1 MAPRQPKDFPAFRA
15 HRWFSVIRAAVLV
28 TLSLVGPAHAQLR
41 INEILAVNT
50 TVQHDPDLG
59 EFADFLELRNA
70 SALAIDLAGYSIG
83 QDADGSDAWT
93 LPAIT
98 LPPGSLLL
106 IWADGL
112 DLRPGDQAFVPY
124 RNLTTT
130 MTACHADFK
139 LSGDGEYIGVF
150 NAQGTAV
157 DELTYGVQTS
167 DIAFGVA
174 PNDPDSWLYFSE
186 PTPGEPNTAFASPLM
201 TSADA
206 PAASLSDGTYQG
218 AQSLTLSTTEA
229 NATIRYTYDGTTPNT
244 ASPLYGGA
252 IPINVSLCIKARV
265 YVEGKMPSAVITRTF
280 LINEDD
286 QFPILSITA
295 DSDELYGFDFGIL
308 QHAIKDREVPANL
321 SFFEPGTNTPAF
333 TVGAG
338 IRVFGTSIYNLPQRP
353 LSVRFREDYGTEVL
367 NYPLFPEKPIQRY
380 SSFLLRNG
388 GNDHN
393 TAFFRDGLGA
403 NLVKGKMDIDHQD
416 HRPCAVFI
424 NGSYQGI
431 YELRERLDERYIGSN
446 HEVDATN
453 LDYLEDSL
461 VVNSGDQYSYSA
473 LLDFVA
479 NNDMADSAN
488 YAAVASQLDVDEFLN
503 FTILRAFIGYRIA
516 DLNNRYWRSR
526 DENGHQRWRWI
537 AADLEH
543 GFGQL
548 GGDPVDANTIATIA
562 GLSGDLPEWSTLL
575 LNKLLQNRTF
585 RDEFIQRSAAYLNTH
600 LHASTTVA
608 IVDSLQN
615 VFQPQMPR
623 HIGRWNSPPS
633 MAAWYANVDLI
644 RSFLQQ
650 RPAHYRQHLTD
661 LLGTTDGAQVTLQI
675 SGTGSVVM
683 SGVAFSSDTTGVFF
697 RDAAINLQALPAPG
711 HRFVQWLG
719 VDDTDADARLTPVG
733 DTTIVAVFEAVE
745 NLSIIP
751 PLVTQDTT
759 LAAAASPWY
768 GLEDVVIMPGARLTV
783 EAGATLLM
791 TDGVCFDVQGG
802 LAFAGTPTDRIQV
815 ISDPAPSAR
824 RSFHGQHGKW
834 GSIQAETPSDSLLL
848 RHTDLRHGSFGRA
861 RSLHF
866 STLSA
871 YDADIVVE
879 GSSITEGLAPLIAR
893 GGSARITGSTFH
905 TFNSVNGFI
914 SLYDMDAPHIEGC
927 TFNGNKAINT
937 DAIDLKGITNGAVR
951 GNRIRGFRGSNC
963 DGIDLGIYSDN
974 VLVEENIIHDCSDKG
989 ISIGSQ
995 SNALIR
1001 RNLIHDCDLGVAVK
1015 DSLAVAHLDQN
1026 TLYGNRIGV
1035 ACYEKSTL
1043 RGGGTA
1049 FVKNTILS
1057 ASTDSSIAFDS
1068 RSTITVSYSLSDR
1081 EALEGEGN
1089 LNTDPLLVH
1098 PSTGNF
1104 ELQPGSPCIDSGDP
1118 TTTVDDDGSAAD
1130 RGAYYAH
1137 NGAFGLTV
1145 HVNECAY
1152 HPSDLYDTGDWVE
1165 LHNNT
1170 DAPID
1175 LSGWRM
1181 AHGLHEYTIPP
1192 NTFIVPGG
1200 YRVIAQE
1207 RQRFQALHPAVSDAL
1222 GDFHFDLDNAAGKVA
1237 LYDASGALIHSLRYA
1252 DHRPWPPLADGHG
1265 ASLELEQE
1273 SESNLPTDWRESHVL
1288 MGTPGA
1294 ANSVPIAFTG
1304 LYMNEVMA
1312 SNFST
1317 IADELGEYDDWIEL
1331 YNATDQP
1338 LNVGGLCFTDDVLD
1352 ITRAQLP
1359 LDLPERTTIPAQGF
1373 LVLWADGTPAQGPL
1387 HVDFKLGAGGETVSI
1402 HQRDGAGYLERERF
1416 EFGPQEN
1423 DVSFGR
1429 YPDGSTVLQAMQPT
1443 PGGSNVASGVTVLEK
1458 AGLEIF
1464 PNPFTDHLNIS
1475 TGAVAQPYR
1484 LIVLDALGRKV
1495 IEHASRTDAGLVLP
1509 RDDLAPGPYS
1519 IMVIDALGKIYRAK
1533 AIAR

>member
-1 MAPRQPKDFPAFRA
+1 M
-15 HRWFSVIRAAVLV
+15 HRWGMVVRIAVVLA
-28 TLSLVGPAHAQLR
+28 LSFARPAHAQLR

-50 TVQHDPDLG
+50 TVQHDPDMG
-59 EFADFLELRNA
+59 AFADFVELRNA
-70 SALAIDLAGYSIG
+70 SALAVDLAGYSIG
-83 QDADGSDAWT
+83 QDSDGSGAWA

-98 LPPGSLLL
+98 LPPGGLLL

-112 DLRPGDQAFVPY
+112 DLRPGDEAFVPF

-130 MTACHADFK
+130 MAACHADFR

-150 NAQGTAV
+150 NAQGIAV
-157 DELTYGVQTS
+157 DELTYGVQTP

-174 PNDPDSWLYFSE
+174 PNDAESWHYFSE
-186 PTPGEPNTAFASPLM
+186 PTPGATNTAFGSALM
-201 TSADA
+201 TSAEA
-206 PAASLSDGTYQG
+206 PAASLADGIYQG
-218 AQSLTLSTTEA
+218 AQSLVLSTTEA
-229 NATIRYTYDGTTPNT
+229 NATIRFTYDGSAPNA
-244 ASPLYGGA
+244 ASPEYGGP

-321 SFFEPGTNTPAF
+321 TFFEPGTNGPAF
-333 TVGAG
+333 AVGAG
-338 IRVFGTSIYNLPQRP
+338 IRVFGTSIFNLPQRP

-367 NYPLFPEKPIQRY
+367 NYPLFPDKPIHRY
-380 SSFLLRNG
+380 TAFLLRNG
-388 GNDHN
+388 GNDYN
-393 TAFFRDGLGA
+393 TAYFRDGLGV

-424 NGSYQGI
+424 NGSYQGL
-431 YELRERLDERYIGSN
+431 YELRERLDERYIASN

-453 LDYLEDSL
+453 LDYLEDST
-461 VVNSGDQYSYSA
+461 VVNSGDRYSYSA
-473 LLDFVA
+473 LLDFVT

-488 YAAVASQLDVDEFLN
+488 YAAVASQLDVDAFLN

-526 DENGHQRWRWI
+526 DENGRQRWRWI

-548 GGDPVDANTIATIA
+548 GGDPVEANTIATIA
-562 GLSGDLPEWSTLL
+562 GLSGDLPEWSTRL

-585 RDEFIQRSAAYLNTH
+585 RDAFIQRSAAYLNTH
-600 LHASTTVA
+600 FHTSNTVA
-608 IVDSLQN
+608 IADSLQN

-633 MAAWYANVDLI
+633 MAAWNANVDLI
-644 RSFLQQ
+644 RDFLQQ

-661 LLGTTDGAQVTLQI
+661 LFGIADSAQVALQI
-675 SGTGSVVM
+675 SGAGSVVM
-683 SGVAFSSDTTGVFF
+683 SGVAFNTDTTSVFF
-697 RDAAINLQALPAPG
+697 RDAAITLQAIPAPG
-711 HRFVQWLG
+711 HRFVQWQG
-719 VDDTDADARLTPVG
+719 VDDIDAEAQLIPVG
-733 DTTIVAVFEAVE
+733 DTAIVAVFEAME

-783 EAGATLLM
+783 EAGASLLM

-802 LAFAGTPTDRIQV
+802 LAFAGTETDRIQV
-815 ISDPAPSAR
+815 LSDPAPSAR
-824 RSFHGQHGKW
+824 RSFYGQHGKW
-834 GSIQAETPSDSLLL
+834 GSIQTVSPSDSLII
-848 RHTDLRHGSFGRA
+848 RHTDLHHGSFGRD
-861 RSLHF
+861 RTLHY

-871 YDADIVVE
+871 YQADIVVE
-879 GSSITEGLAPLIAR
+879 GSTITEGLAPLIAR
-893 GGSARITGSTFH
+893 GGSARITGSNFH

-914 SLYDMDAPHIEGC
+914 SLYDMDAPLIEGC

-937 DAIDLKGITNGAVR
+937 DAIDLKGITNGVVR
-951 GNRIRGFRGSNC
+951 QNRISGFRGSNC

-974 VLVEENIIHDCSDKG
+974 VLVVENIIHDCSDKG
-989 ISIGSQ
+989 ISLGSQ

-1057 ASTDSSIAFDS
+1057 ASTDSSIAFDT

-1118 TTTVDDDGSAAD
+1118 TTAADDDGSAAD
-1130 RGAYYAH
+1130 RGANYTH
-1137 NGAFGLTV
+1137 NGSYGLTV

-1152 HPSDLYDTGDWVE
+1152 HPSELYDTGDWVE
-1165 LHNNT
+1165 LHNRT
-1170 DAPID
+1170 DAPVD
-1175 LSGWRM
+1175 LSGWRL
-1181 AHGLHEYTIPP
+1181 AHGLHEYILPA
-1192 NTFIVPGG
+1192 NSFIAPGG
-1200 YRVIAQE
+1200 YRVVAQE
-1207 RQRFQALHPAVSDAL
+1207 RQRFQAQHPEVSDVL

-1237 LYDASGALIHSLRYA
+1237 VYDASGALIHSLRYT

-1265 ASLELEQE
+1265 ATVELEHDR
-1273 SESNLPTDWRESHVL
+1273 ESNSPTDWRESHL
-1288 MGTPGA
+1288 LKGTPGA
-1294 ANSVPIAFTG
+1294 TNSLPIVTAG
-1304 LYMNEVMA
+1304 LYVNEVLA
-1312 SNFST
+1312 SNTST

-1338 LNVGGLCFTDDVLD
+1338 LNVGGLCFTDDALNA
-1352 ITRAQLP
+1352 TRAQLP
-1359 LDLPERTTIPAQGF
+1359 LDHPESTTIPALGF
-1373 LVLWADGTPAQGPL
+1373 LVLWADGTPTQGPL

-1402 HQRDGAGYLERERF
+1402 HQREGAGYLERERF
-1416 EFGPQEN
+1416 EFGAQEN

-1429 YPDGSTVLQAMQPT
+1429 YPDGSTVLQPMHPT
-1443 PGGSNVASGVTVLEK
+1443 PGGSNVASGMTVLDQ

-1464 PNPFTDHLNIS
+1464 PNPFSDHLNIS

-1484 LIVLDALGRKV
+1484 LIVLDALGRTV
-1495 IEHASRTDAGLVLP
+1495 IDHASRTDADLVLQ

-1519 IMVIDALGKIYRAK
+1519 ITVVDALGRTYRAK